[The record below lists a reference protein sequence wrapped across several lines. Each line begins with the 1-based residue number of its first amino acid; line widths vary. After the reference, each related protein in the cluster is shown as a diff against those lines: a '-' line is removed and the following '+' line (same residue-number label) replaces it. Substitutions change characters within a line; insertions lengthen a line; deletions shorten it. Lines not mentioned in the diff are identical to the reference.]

1 MKKIV
6 NAALAVLCT
15 LILTPGAGFAQD
27 GPPNFRPVELWAC
40 SYKERK
46 DADDFNRALRLIV
59 ETTGEEKYA
68 AYMLTP
74 NFRGP
79 DQDFDFIYIG
89 VWPDGT
95 TMGKDMA
102 NFAANGGDA
111 NEAWDE
117 AVDCPVSS
125 LYASYRIQAVE
136 NNDNP
141 PENFILTFSDCKVA
155 HGNSNGQALGALRRY
170 NDYRVAN
177 GMTIPTFAW
186 FPAFGGGGAE
196 FDFKLIEAYSG
207 PQHFGDA
214 WSWFVD
220 HAAYETLGDMTD
232 GIVDCDEARVY
243 NSRTIM
249 NTMQ

>member
-1 MKKIV
+1 MKKLYC
-6 NAALAVLCT
+6 AALTALGMA
-15 LILTPGAGFAQD
+15 ILMPAPGFAQD

-46 DADDFNRALRLIV
+46 DADDFNRALRMMV
-59 ETTGEEKYA
+59 EATGDVPYA
-68 AYMLTP
+68 AYQLMP

-95 TMGKDMA
+95 TMGRDMA
-102 NFAANGGDA
+102 NYAQHTDVI
-111 NEAWDE
+111 EAWDE

-125 LYASYRIQAVE
+125 LYASYRIQAIE
-136 NNDNP
+136 DDGNGSG
-141 PENFILTFSDCKVA
+141 NFILTFSDCKVA

-186 FPAFGGGGAE
+186 FPAFGGGNAE
-196 FDFKLIEAYSG
+196 FDFKLIQAYSG

-243 NSRTIM
+243 NGRTIM